1 MPVDVSIFLV
11 SAINFFQIAF
21 QFIKYLRRRRG
32 ENRNVLIA
40 LQNNLNLALNF
51 LLIAFKAIKL
61 IREQRIGRR
70 LYKPHLLLRLLIG
83 YR

>member
-1 MPVDVSIFLV
+1 MPVDISTFLV
-11 SAINFFQIAF
+11 SAINFFKIAF
-21 QFIKYLRRRRG
+21 QFIRILRIRRT

-40 LQNNLNLALNF
+40 LQNNLNLALQF
-51 LLIAFKAIKL
+51 LLIAFKTIKF
-61 IREQRIGRR
+61 IKEKRIKRG